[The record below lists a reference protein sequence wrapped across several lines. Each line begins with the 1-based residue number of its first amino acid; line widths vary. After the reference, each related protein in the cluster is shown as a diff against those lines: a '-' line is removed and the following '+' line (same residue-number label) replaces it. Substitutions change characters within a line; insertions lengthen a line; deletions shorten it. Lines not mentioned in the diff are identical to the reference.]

1 MTAMQTRDELRQL
14 QVLAA
19 QLQAGDWHAA
29 HDGVQRHPGLLAAW
43 LHGMVHWQ
51 EGDLEDAE
59 NWYERAGKRFRQRGS
74 WDQELAQLEAAM
86 ANAIATAIAPSS
98 AASAA
103 AG

>member
-1 MTAMQTRDELRQL
+1 MPTLKELRQL
-14 QVLAA
+14 QTLLAL
-19 QLQAGDWHAA
+19 LQAGDWHAA